1 MDRIP
6 LVYVEQG
13 QATVEGKRFRAVE
26 ALKELRGEHDLVYVL
41 DLDGIQHNRANIDV
55 YKKVSKK
62 AFLWL
67 DAAPR
72 RVEDVIDLVVAG
84 AARVTLQDAMHDDDL
99 RQLVDM
105 VENHL
110 YLRSGEPAQ
119 AERRIRQ
126 FGLAGLVLSDAGRDT
141 WNVETWHVKEEQ
153 SIVERIA

>member
-13 QATVEGKRFRAVE
+13 QVTVEGKRFRAVE

-84 AARVTLQDAMHDDDL
+84 ATRVTLQDGMHDDDL
-99 RQLVDM
+99 RQLMDM
-105 VENHL
+105 VESDV
-110 YLRSGEPAQ
+110 YLRSEHPVK
-119 AERRIRQ
+119 AERRIQQ
-126 FGLAGLVLSDAGRDT
+126 FGLAGLVLSDAGRQP
-141 WNVETWHVKEEQ
+141 WNVETWQLHADQDV
-153 SIVERIA
+153 VERIA

>member
-13 QATVEGKRFRAVE
+13 LATVEGKRLRAVE
-26 ALKELRGEHDLVYVL
+26 ALKELRDEHDIVYVL
-41 DLDGIQHNRANIDV
+41 DMDGIHHNRANIDV

-84 AARVTLQDAMHDDDL
+84 ATRVTLQDGMHDDDL

-105 VENHL
+105 VEGDL
-110 YLRSGEPAQ
+110 YLRSEHPVQ
-119 AERRIRQ
+119 AERRIQQ
-126 FGLAGLVLSDAGRDT
+126 FGLAGLVLSDPGREPC
-141 WNVETWHVKEEQ
+141 NVETWQLNAGQDV
-153 SIVERIA
+153 VERIT